1 MYYYFID
8 LSSSPAKNP
17 QSPTRLR
24 AIHRYG
30 GRIVEELLYAV
41 CGGNI
46 EGEIDQNLIIINKF
60 PYRQYQDLF

>member
-1 MYYYFID
+1 MD
-8 LSSSPAKNP
+8 LSSSPAKNLR
-17 QSPTRLR
+17 SPTRPR

-30 GRIVEELLYAV
+30 GRIVGEPLYAV
-41 CGGNI
+41 CGGSI